1 MLIIARRLLAILQ
14 SKFNLKKDF
23 ELRISLLIFGTTKA
37 NYMDG
42 YGIFLM
48 IELARLIGLIDQNL
62 EYDLTW
68 EMGQNLY
75 KDYSVSKF
83 NDTYEPEYECMTKY
97 LKNKVK
103 KDLAVSK

>member
-1 MLIIARRLLAILQ
+1 
-14 SKFNLKKDF
+14 
-23 ELRISLLIFGTTKA
+23 
-37 NYMDG
+37 MDG

-68 EMGQNLY
+68 EMGENLY

-83 NDTYEPEYECMTKY
+83 NDTYAPEYECIRKY

-103 KDLAVSK
+103 KDLVLSK